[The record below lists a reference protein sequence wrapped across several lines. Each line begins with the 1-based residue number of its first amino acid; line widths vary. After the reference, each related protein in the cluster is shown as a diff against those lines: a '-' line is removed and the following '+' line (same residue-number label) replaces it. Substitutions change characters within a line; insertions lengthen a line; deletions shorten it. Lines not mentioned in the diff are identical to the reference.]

1 MRKVREVEW
10 SEGLVYKLLIAIA
23 IPMMWLQYVQ
33 INQLNQLSEDTS
45 TKMFNQL
52 KATIA
57 ITEHATKKAVRYA
70 GVIAHAGNDGAF
82 RIGDNTIVQCF
93 AVSVPDL
100 KEKLKTNGFEFPST
114 FSP

>member
-10 SEGLVYKLLIAIA
+10 SEGLMYKLLIVVA
-23 IPMMWLQYVQ
+23 IPMVSYMYMQMY
-33 INQLNQLSEDTS
+33 QLDQLSRNIS
-45 TKMFNQL
+45 AKMVNQL

-82 RIGDNTIVQCF
+82 RIGDSTIVQCF